1 MGVSS
6 TPLRISSRKNS
17 VNQNK
22 GSNNLCTQTSSS
34 AVAICKSVGST
45 SIPVVVWFLESLN
58 QPNPTDG
65 SQGLSHHVSNGS
77 DQWDL
82 ASQEQTKCHCW
93 VNVTSCCCMERK
105 ISKLRSGKFSG
116 LICGWVGSRKISWTF
131 IKGCSWNLPWK
142 IQWKNNFFFYI
153 YK

>member
-6 TPLRISSRKNS
+6 VPLRISSRKNS

-93 VNVTSCCCMERK
+93 VNVTPCCCMAVK
-105 ISKLRSGKFSG
+105 ISKLKVRNQLTCCEQKLLYTEPKWRINQLFFFFAGD
-116 LICGWVGSRKISWTF
+116 RKICWTF
-131 IKGCSWNLPWK
+131 VKACS
-142 IQWKNNFFFYI
+142 
-153 YK
+153 